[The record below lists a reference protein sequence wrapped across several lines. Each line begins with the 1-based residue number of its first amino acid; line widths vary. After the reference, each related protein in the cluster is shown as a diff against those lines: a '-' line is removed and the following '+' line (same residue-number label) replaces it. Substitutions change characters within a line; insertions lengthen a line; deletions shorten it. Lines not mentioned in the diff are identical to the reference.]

1 MGAGRFIRDLRKQ
14 VREGKKDKRKKRRS
28 LPGAP
33 APRDKP
39 KPKSKPKSKPSPDKP
54 KKTKADDGAPV
65 LTYGDGSQLVGA
77 YGRRVPRTKGDFR
90 EINKTVYDIKKKTRQ
105 ESDQLT
111 DDVRGMNPQQRQD
124 YLDNFWINNENRI
137 DDLRSQYL
145 LYGKNSVQGR
155 LLDQTIKGAVNLQ
168 NHVERLAGV
177 RNDRAGYQDY
187 FSIPKADGRKRVR
200 GIDRFGKPQQ
210 LPSSPYSGS
219 RDYVNRMHQRDAN
232 NGVYYKGIDYN
243 QLGRD

>member
-14 VREGKKDKRKKRRS
+14 VREGKKDKNKKRRS
-28 LPGAP
+28 LPGSP

-39 KPKSKPKSKPSPDKP
+39 KSKPKPKPNPKPNP

-65 LTYGDGSQLVGA
+65 ATYSDGSQLVGA
-77 YGRRVPRTKGDFR
+77 YGKRVPRTKGDFR
-90 EINKTVYDIKKKTRQ
+90 EINKAVYDIKKKTRQ
-105 ESDQLT
+105 ERDQVT

-124 YLDNFWINNENRI
+124 YLDRFWINNENRI
-137 DDLRSQYL
+137 EDLRSQYL

-187 FSIPKADGRKRVR
+187 FSIPKPDGRKRVR

-210 LPSSPYSGS
+210 LPSSPYSGP

-232 NGVYYKGIDYN
+232 NGIYYKGVDYN
-243 QLGRD
+243 QPGSD